1 MKNKN
6 KNKPNNEFVFASFLR
21 GPCVENACKDI
32 KSCNCRGCKI
42 EDCKN
47 CDYKC
52 PCEI

>member
-6 KNKPNNEFVFASFLR
+6 KQKPNNELIFATFLR
-21 GPCVENACKDI
+21 GPCVENACSDI
-32 KSCNCRGCKI
+32 EVCNCRGCK
-42 EDCKN
+42 EDNCEK